1 MAKSVQRIGD
11 RNSAGGVILTGDP
24 TVLVNNR
31 PVATVGASVSPHPCC
46 GAKGCPP
53 VHCAAK
59 TTTNTPTVFVGGRPI
74 CTTTAIDT
82 CGHPRAIG
90 SLNVFVGF

>member
-1 MAKSVQRIGD
+1 MRVGD
-11 RNSAGGVILTGDP
+11 KNVAGGVILLGEP

-31 PVATVGASVSPHPCC
+31 PVATIGAPVSPHPCC

-59 TTTNTPTVFVGGRPI
+59 TTTVTPQVLVNGKPI
-74 CTTTAIDT
+74 CTSFALDT
-82 CGHPRAIG
+82 CGHPRSIG
-90 SLNVFVGF
+90 SFNVFVGI